1 MKSPNK
7 QDWQQLAQLAAQYAG
22 EMLEYSCGRLSA
34 PKCIQHFSP
43 EAASQWRR
51 LREKTNEADDS
62 GYFFQEARFIKINLA
77 SISDRNAVVA
87 SRGVLLRYGTRYK
100 DNTDFAETSI
110 FHLWLTCHC
119 FPRPSGPQG
128 NDSHDGKKTSDQFH
142 SLPFQLQI
150 MDFDY
155 ETIH

>member
-7 QDWQQLAQLAAQYAG
+7 QDWQQLAQLAVQYAG

-34 PKCIQHFSP
+34 PKCIKHFSP
-43 EAASQWRR
+43 EAVSQWRR
-51 LREKTNEADDS
+51 LREKANEAYGS
-62 GYFFQEARFIKINLA
+62 GYFFQDARFIKSKLA
-77 SISDRNAVVA
+77 SFSDRNAVIA
-87 SRGVLLRYGTRYK
+87 SRGVLLRYGTRYG

-110 FHLWLTCHC
+110 FQLWLTCHC
-119 FPRPSGPQG
+119 FPRPSGPQW
-128 NDSHDGKKTSDQFH
+128 NDSHDGKKTSDQLCL
-142 SLPFQLQI
+142 LPFQLQI